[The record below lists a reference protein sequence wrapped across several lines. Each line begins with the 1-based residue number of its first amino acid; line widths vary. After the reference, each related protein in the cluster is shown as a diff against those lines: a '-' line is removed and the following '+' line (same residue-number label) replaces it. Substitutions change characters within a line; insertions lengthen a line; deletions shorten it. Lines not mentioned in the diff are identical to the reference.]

1 MKFIDCKKIS
11 FSYSESEN
19 KSAESK
25 IDKMENLA
33 VNNVDFEAVRGDFIA
48 VLGHNGSG
56 KSTFAKLLN
65 GIFIPTFGKVF
76 VDDMDSSDLKY
87 LWDIRSKIGMV
98 FQNPD
103 NQIVATIV
111 EEDVAFG
118 VENIGLE
125 SDEIV
130 KRVRKALFAVDM
142 VQYAKKEPHLLSGG
156 QKQRIAIAGIL
167 AMKPDCIVFDEATA
181 MLDPVGR
188 KKIIDIIINLNKK
201 ENVTVIL
208 ITHFMEEALLAD
220 KVFVMEK
227 GKVVLKGTPKDIFS
241 DTAEIKRLGLDLPV
255 GADIADKLRN
265 FGFNVD
271 KNIVY
276 DDELVEYI
284 LRSGLKDIEYK
295 KLLQYD
301 EKYSQDKIIE
311 VKDISFVY
319 GEKSVFEKRALR
331 NISFD
336 IFKGEIAALIGHTGS
351 GKSTLVQTL
360 NGLIKPSDG
369 VILYRKRNIWEN
381 NVDIKNIR
389 KKVGMV
395 FQYPEQ
401 QLFEETVLKD
411 VLFAPLNMGFSQG
424 EANDMAVKALKMVGI
439 DETLFEKSPFELSG
453 GEKRRVAIAGV
464 IAVRPE
470 VLILDE
476 PTAGLDPFGRNQIL
490 GDIKNMRDKYN
501 MTIII
506 VSHSMEEVSLLA
518 DRIIVMSDGE
528 ILINGDCDEVFS
540 NGKLLEKAGVS
551 LPCVNTIFRK
561 IIDRGVSVPLNI
573 YTVDDAVEFF
583 KERLCSS

>member
-1 MKFIDCKKIS
+1 MKFIDCNKVS
-11 FSYSESEN
+11 FSYLE
-19 KSAESK
+19 AEDVDDK
-25 IDKMENLA
+25 IDKRKNLA
-33 VNNVDFEAVRGDFIA
+33 VDNVDFEAFRGDFIA

-65 GIFIPTFGKVF
+65 GIFKPTFGKVF
-76 VDDMDSSDLKY
+76 VDSMDSSDSKY
-87 LWDIRSKIGMV
+87 LWDIRSKVGMV

-118 VENIGLE
+118 LENMGLE
-125 SDEIV
+125 SEKIV
-130 KRVRKALFAVDM
+130 KRVEEALLAVDM

-167 AMKPDCIVFDEATA
+167 AMKPDCIIFDEATA
-181 MLDPVGR
+181 MLDPIGR
-188 KKIIDIIINLNKK
+188 KKVIDIIINLNKK

-220 KVFVMEK
+220 KVFVMER
-227 GKVVLKGTPKDIFS
+227 GKVVLRGTPKDIFS
-241 DTAEIKRLGLDLPV
+241 NTAEVKRLGLDLPV

-265 FGFNVD
+265 AGFNLD

-284 LRSGLKDIEYK
+284 LKKGLKDIEYK
-295 KLLQYD
+295 KVLRYNK
-301 EKYSQDKIIE
+301 KYSQYKIIE
-311 VKDISFVY
+311 VKNISFVY
-319 GEKSVFEKRALR
+319 GENSVFEKKALK

-336 IFKGEIAALIGHTGS
+336 IFKGEILALIGHTGS

-369 VILYRKRNIWEN
+369 KILYREKNIWKN
-381 NVDIKNIR
+381 GVDIKNIR
-389 KKVGMV
+389 KKVGIV

-411 VLFAPLNMGFSQG
+411 VLFAPLNMGFSQS
-424 EANDMAVKALKMVGI
+424 EANDMAVRALKMVGI
-439 DETLFEKSPFELSG
+439 DESLFEKSPFELSG
-453 GEKRRVAIAGV
+453 GEKRRIAIAGV
-464 IAVRPE
+464 IAARPE

-490 GDIKNMRDKYN
+490 RDIKNMRDKYN
-501 MTIII
+501 MTVVM

-518 DRIIVMSDGE
+518 DRIIVMSEGE
-528 ILINGDCDEVFS
+528 VILQGGCDDIFS
-540 NGKLLEKAGVS
+540 NGELLEKAGIS
-551 LPCVNTIFRK
+551 LPCVNTLFRK

-583 KERLCSS
+583 KERLCSP